1 MGRSSA
7 ASEEVSMKR
16 VIICILAVTVFA
28 APCIYDVFSSEP
40 SPLLGLL
47 AAASATPGFL

>member
-1 MGRSSA
+1 
-7 ASEEVSMKR
+7 MKR
-16 VIICILAVTVFA
+16 IIICILAVTVFA

-47 AAASATPGFL
+47 AAAAVVPGSI